1 MAHALAMRA
10 TSLAA
15 SAALLGLAVLI
26 ALSATYV
33 VQQIDWPDGGA
44 VVTSV
49 PEPPPPAPDEP
60 IRDSTPPTRD
70 VIETPVETTPLA
82 PISSTADVG
91 DRLAPFTPQET
102 TATITNPHWLQ
113 RPRDLARYY
122 PRRAL
127 AREVEGAV
135 TLDCLVSTRG
145 RLNCSIASETPTGWG
160 FGEAAL
166 RIAADHRMAPAMRG
180 GAPTEGRYRMHVPFE
195 LH

>member
-33 VQQIDWPDGGA
+33 VQQIDWPEGGA

-49 PEPPPPAPDEP
+49 PEPPPLIPDEP
-60 IRDSTPPTRD
+60 LRDSTPPTRD
-70 VIETPVETTPLA
+70 VIESPVETTLA
-82 PISSTADVG
+82 PISTTDDAG
-91 DRLAPFTPQET
+91 DPLAPFTPQET
-102 TATITNPHWLQ
+102 VATITNPHWLQ

-135 TLDCLVSTRG
+135 TLDCLVSTAG
-145 RLNCSIASETPTGWG
+145 RLSCNVVSETPNGWG

-166 RIAADHRMAPAMRG
+166 RIAADHRMAPAMRD
-180 GAPTEGRYRMHVPFE
+180 GAATEGRYRMHVPFE